1 MIDHSIEL
9 IDVST
14 TWQLYIDNTH
24 VLPLWFCSFLQITM
38 HVSWHYDQKEVD
50 GVVADL
56 TITSDRLK
64 LVDFTQP
71 YIQSSLEMIV
81 PLESEPNIHFW
92 ILLDPFSWG
101 LWVSIVVMFVLT
113 IISIFIVEYCG
124 RSDGESWKAT
134 LSRSFW

>member
-1 MIDHSIEL
+1 M
-9 IDVST
+9 DVS
-14 TWQLYIDNTH
+14 W
-24 VLPLWFCSFLQITM
+24 
-38 HVSWHYDQKEVD
+38 YDQKEVD

-71 YIQSSLEMIV
+71 YIQSSLQMIV

-92 ILLDPFSWG
+92 ILLAPFSKD
-101 LWVSIVVMFVLT
+101 LWFSIVGMFVLT
-113 IISIFIVEYCG
+113 IICIFIVEHG
-124 RSDGESWKAT
+124 RSDGESWKAA